1 MVPRHVSNR
10 KERLA
15 GASLLLGLVQSASI
29 EDVLNGFAKIAAE
42 KGICLCSIRFRL
54 GKLGSEF
61 ELPNAGPV
69 SGRINELAVEVEG
82 GQTRFV
88 VKYFEPIDIAVI
100 CELESAAHLAAHRI
114 EILAGD
120 RTSTH
125 QEQRGSNGRLVVI
138 DELVGDSELMREV
151 RNNIVIAATLDLS
164 VLITGE
170 PGTGKELV
178 ARGIH
183 KASGRAEKPFIAV
196 NCAAINLNL
205 IESELF
211 GHEKG
216 AFTGALA
223 RKLGRFERANG
234 GTLFLDEI
242 GDLPAPSQAML
253 LRVLQEREFERV
265 GGTQAIKIDIHLI
278 AATNH
283 DLLREIEEGSFRRD
297 LYDRLCGYHIRT
309 PSLRERPT
317 DIPILIQHY
326 FPEIDFEEE
335 ALKLLC
341 QYVWKGNVR
350 QLISTI
356 TRLAAKAGGRIVT
369 IDHVR
374 REMDIERQSALA
386 PVYAECFPELRE
398 GETMKEYMCRV
409 VMAIYERERFRLGS
423 HSAAAQR
430 LGINRTTLYD
440 WLERARQHITK

>member
-1 MVPRHVSNR
+1 VPRYLSNR

-15 GASLLLGLVQSASI
+15 GASLLLRLVQSASI
-29 EDVLNGFAKIAAE
+29 DDVLHGFAKIAAE
-42 KGICLCSIRFRL
+42 KGICLCSIRFKR
-54 GKLGSEF
+54 GRMESGF
-61 ELPNAGPV
+61 ELPIADAM
-69 SGRINELAVEVEG
+69 SGRINELAVDVEG
-82 GQTRFV
+82 GQTRLV
-88 VKYFEPIDIAVI
+88 VKYFEPMDSSVVSQ
-100 CELESAAHLAAHRI
+100 LEYAAHLAAHRI
-114 EILAGD
+114 EILAGGG
-120 RTSTH
+120 TPTH
-125 QEQRGSNGRLVVI
+125 QGGRGSEGRSVVVV
-138 DELVGDSELMREV
+138 DELIGESELMREV
-151 RNNIVIAATLDLS
+151 RKNIAIAATLDLS

-183 KASGRAEKPFIAV
+183 KASSRAEKPFVAV
-196 NCAAINLNL
+196 NCAAINPNL

-265 GGTQAIKIDIHLI
+265 GGTQAIKIDIRLI

-283 DLLREIEEGSFRRD
+283 DLLREVDEGSFRRD
-297 LYDRLCGYHIRT
+297 LYDRLCGYPIPT
-309 PSLRERPT
+309 PALRERPN
-317 DIPILIQHY
+317 DIPILIRYY
-326 FPEIDFEEE
+326 FPDIEFEEE

-341 QYVWKGNVR
+341 CYAWKGNVR

-356 TRLAAKAGGRIVT
+356 HRLAAKAGGRIVT
-369 IDHVR
+369 TDHVR
-374 REMDIERQSALA
+374 REMELERQSVLA
-386 PVYAECFPELRE
+386 PSNGECFPELRE
-398 GETMKEYMCRV
+398 GETMREYICRG

-440 WLERARQHITK
+440 WLERARQHVTK

>member
-1 MVPRHVSNR
+1 MVPRHLSNR

-29 EDVLNGFAKIAAE
+29 EDVLSGFTKLAAE
-42 KGICLCSIRFRL
+42 KGICLCSVRFRC
-54 GKLGSEF
+54 GKQGREF
-61 ELPNAGPV
+61 ELPNAGAV
-69 SGRINELAVEVEG
+69 SGRVNELAVDVEG

-88 VKYFEPIDIAVI
+88 VKYLEPIDCAVVSD
-100 CELESAAHLAAHRI
+100 LESAAHLAAHRI
-114 EILAGD
+114 EILAGAGGL
-120 RTSTH
+120 SH
-125 QEQRGSNGRLVVI
+125 RGGPRNGASSVI
-138 DELVGDSELMREV
+138 IDDLVGESELMREV
-151 RNNIVIAATLDLS
+151 RNNIAIAATLDLS

-183 KASGRAEKPFIAV
+183 KASSRAEKPFVAV
-196 NCAAINLNL
+196 NCAAINANL

-216 AFTGALA
+216 AFTGAIA

-242 GDLPAPSQAML
+242 GDLPAASQAIL

-265 GGTQAIKIDIHLI
+265 GGTQEIKIDIRLI

-283 DLLREIEEGSFRRD
+283 DLLREVDEGSFRRD
-297 LYDRLCGYHIRT
+297 MYDRLCGFHIRT
-309 PSLRERPT
+309 PALRERPT
-317 DIPILIQHY
+317 DIPILVRHY
-326 FPEIDFEEE
+326 FTEIEIEEG
-335 ALKLLC
+335 ALGLLC
-341 QYVWKGNVR
+341 RYAWKGNVR

-356 TRLAAKAGGRIVT
+356 ERLAAKAGGLIVT
-369 IDHVR
+369 TDQVR
-374 REMDIERQSALA
+374 REMELERQTVLALGN
-386 PVYAECFPELRE
+386 AECFPELRE
-398 GETMKEYMCRV
+398 GETMREYMCRV

-440 WLERARQHITK
+440 WLERARQHVTK